1 MSPSD
6 PERASLDRVLTPS
19 SDARTDVVA
28 AFDFDGTLST
38 RDNFL
43 PYLRIVAGTRDLVR
57 AMAAAAPAVA
67 ASRRDSSQRDVA
79 KAILVR
85 ETLAG
90 RSDAYLRDLGA
101 RYARLVVSQHLAP
114 DTMARLEQHRADGH
128 AIVLVSASLHV
139 YLDPI
144 AELLG
149 VDAVLATALEV
160 DADGRCTGEIAGAN
174 VRGIEKVRRLDAWL
188 AGRDVLVHAYG
199 DSSGDDELLARAH
212 HGNRVGRKQGRALRT
227 LH

>member
-1 MSPSD
+1 MTV
-6 PERASLDRVLTPS
+6 R
-19 SDARTDVVA
+19 SDAETEGVA

-43 PYLRIVAGTRDLVR
+43 PYLRIVAGHARPRARDR
-57 AMAAAAPAVA
+57 GGGAGAG
-67 ASRRDSSQRDVA
+67 ASRRDPSQRDVA

-85 ETLAG
+85 RTLAG
-90 RSDAYLRDLGA
+90 RSEPYLRDVGT
-101 RYARLVVSQHLAP
+101 RYARLVVARHLAP
-114 DTMARLEQHRADGH
+114 DAMARFEQHRADGH
-128 AIVLVSASLHV
+128 DIVLVSASLHV

-149 VDAVLATALEV
+149 ADAVLATALEV
-160 DADGRCTGEIAGAN
+160 DADGRCTGEIVGAN

-188 AGRDVLVHAYG
+188 DGPRMSSVHAYG

-212 HGNRVGRKQGRALRT
+212 HGIRVDPKDGNRSDNPPVA
-227 LH
+227 

>member
-1 MSPSD
+1 
-6 PERASLDRVLTPS
+6 
-19 SDARTDVVA
+19 VA

-38 RDNFL
+38 RDNLL

-57 AMAAAAPAVA
+57 AIAVAAPALA
-67 ASRRDSSQRDVA
+67 ASGRDPRQRDAA
-79 KAILVR
+79 KAILLRGTV
-85 ETLAG
+85 AG
-90 RSDAYLRDLGA
+90 RSEAYLRDLGV

-114 DTMARLEQHRADGH
+114 DTLARLEQHQADGH
-128 AIVLVSASLHV
+128 ATVLVSASLHT

-174 VRGIEKVRRLDAWL
+174 VRGIEKVRRLDEWL
-188 AGRDVLVHAYG
+188 AGREMLIHAYG
-199 DSSGDDELLARAH
+199 DSSGDDELLARSH
-212 HGNRVGRKQGRALRT
+212 HGVRVDRKTGLARITLR
-227 LH
+227 

>member
-1 MSPSD
+1 MTV
-6 PERASLDRVLTPS
+6 R
-19 SDARTDVVA
+19 SDAKTEVVA
-28 AFDFDGTLST
+28 CFDFDGTLST
-38 RDNFL
+38 RDSFL

-57 AMAAAAPAVA
+57 AIAAAAPALA
-67 ASRRDSSQRDVA
+67 ASRRDPNERDVA

-90 RSDAYLRDLGA
+90 RTEAFLRDVGT
-101 RYARLVVSQHLAP
+101 RYARLVVARHLAP
-114 DTMARLEQHRADGH
+114 DTVARFEQHRADGH
-128 AIVLVSASLHV
+128 DVVLVSASLHV

-149 VDAVLATALEV
+149 ADAVLATALEV

-174 VRGIEKVRRLDAWL
+174 VRGLEKVRRLDAWL
-188 AGRDVLVHAYG
+188 AGRDVVIHAYG

-212 HGNRVGRKQGRALRT
+212 HGTRVDRKTGGARITLR
-227 LH
+227 

>member
-1 MSPSD
+1 VTDPKRFPVNNPRQGQVSD
-6 PERASLDRVLTPS
+6 GK
-19 SDARTDVVA
+19 TDCVA

-38 RDNFL
+38 RDSFL
-43 PYLRIVAGTRDLVR
+43 PYVRIVAGTRGLAR
-57 AMAAAAPAVA
+57 AVATAAPALA
-67 ASRRDSSQRDVA
+67 ASRRDPRQRDVA
-79 KAILVR
+79 KAIVIR
-85 ETLAG
+85 STLAG
-90 RSDAYLRDLGA
+90 RSEAYLRDVGA
-101 RYARLVVSQHLAP
+101 RYARLVVAEHLAP
-114 DTMARLEQHRADGH
+114 DAVAWLEAHRADGH
-128 AIVLVSASLHV
+128 SVVLVSASLHV

-174 VRGIEKVRRLDAWL
+174 VRGVEKVRRLDAWL
-188 AGRDVLVHAYG
+188 AGRDYVIHAYG

-212 HGNRVGRKQGRALRT
+212 HGTKVSRKQGRALRA

>member
-1 MSPSD
+1 MTD
-6 PERASLDRVLTPS
+6 PTPC
-19 SDARTDVVA
+19 VA

-43 PYLRIVAGTRDLVR
+43 PYLRIVAGTRDLAR
-57 AMAAAAPAVA
+57 AIAAAAPALA
-67 ASRRDSSQRDVA
+67 ASRQDPRQRDVA
-79 KAILVR
+79 KAIVIR
-85 ETLAG
+85 STLAG
-90 RSDAYLRDLGA
+90 RSEAYLRDLGA
-101 RYARLVVSQHLAP
+101 RYARLVVARHLAP
-114 DTMARLEQHRADGH
+114 DTVARLEQHRADGH
-128 AIVLVSASLHV
+128 TIVLVSASLHV

-174 VRGIEKVRRLDAWL
+174 VRGVEKVRRLDEWL
-188 AGRDVLVHAYG
+188 AGRDAVDALIHAYG

-212 HGNRVGRKQGRALRT
+212 HGIRVGRKQEKAPKTLR
-227 LH
+227 

>member
-1 MSPSD
+1 MG
-6 PERASLDRVLTPS
+6 LI
-19 SDARTDVVA
+19 DAKTECVA

-43 PYLRIVAGTRDLVR
+43 PFLRIVAGTRDLAR
-57 AMAAAAPAVA
+57 AVVAAAPALA
-67 ASRRDSSQRDVA
+67 ASRRDPSQRDVA

-85 ETLAG
+85 GTLAG
-90 RSDAYLRDLGA
+90 RNEAYVRDVGA
-101 RYARLVVSQHLAP
+101 RYARLVVSEHLAP
-114 DTMARLEQHRADGH
+114 DTMACLEQHRADGH
-128 AIVLVSASLHV
+128 ALVLVSASLHL

-174 VRGIEKVRRLDAWL
+174 VRGIEKVRRLDEWL
-188 AGRDVLVHAYG
+188 AGREMVVHAYG
-199 DSSGDDELLARAH
+199 DSAGDDELLARAH
-212 HGNRVGRKQGRALRT
+212 HGTKVGRKQGRVLRT

>member
-1 MSPSD
+1 MT
-6 PERASLDRVLTPS
+6 RV
-19 SDARTDVVA
+19 SDAKTGTVA

-43 PYLRIVAGTRDLVR
+43 PYLRIVAGTRALAR
-57 AMAAAAPAVA
+57 AIAAAAPALA
-67 ASRRDSSQRDVA
+67 ASRRDPLQRDIA
-79 KAILVR
+79 KAIVLR
-85 ETLAG
+85 GTLAG
-90 RSDAYLRDLGA
+90 RSEAYLRDVGA
-101 RYARLVVSQHLAP
+101 RFARLVVAQHLAR
-114 DTMARLEQHRADGH
+114 DTMARLEAHRTDGH

-139 YLDPI
+139 YLDSI

-174 VRGIEKVRRLDAWL
+174 VRGIEKVRRLDEWL
-188 AGRDVLVHAYG
+188 AGRDLVVHAYG

-212 HGNRVGRKQGRALRT
+212 HGIRVDRKTGSARMTLR
-227 LH
+227 

>member
-1 MSPSD
+1 M
-6 PERASLDRVLTPS
+6 
-19 SDARTDVVA
+19 TDGVA

-57 AMAAAAPAVA
+57 AIGAAAPALA
-67 ASRRDSSQRDVA
+67 ASRRDPSQRDVA

-85 ETLAG
+85 GTVAG
-90 RSDAYLRDLGA
+90 RSEAYLRDVGN
-101 RYARLVVSQHLAP
+101 RYARLVVARHLAP
-114 DTMARLEQHRADGH
+114 DTMARLEQHRAGGH
-128 AIVLVSASLHV
+128 DIVLVSASLHV

-149 VDAVLATALEV
+149 ADAVLATALEV
-160 DADGRCTGEIAGAN
+160 DADGRCTGEIVGAN
-174 VRGIEKVRRLDAWL
+174 VRGVEKVRRLDAWL
-188 AGRDVLVHAYG
+188 AGRDAVIHAYG

-212 HGNRVGRKQGRALRT
+212 HGTRVDRKTGSARMTLR
-227 LH
+227 